1 MIITVVRITNH
12 KKQHVVIIVWLNG
25 KRGKDWGKNVI
36 SGITQI
42 DKKEL
47 TEKLAIELPALRAKM
62 GNSQADMGELI
73 GVSRQTYS
81 MIETQKKEMGWSVYM
96 ALILVFSSNP
106 KTAALL
112 EFSGAYPDQLR
123 SVLQQDELQEIS

>member
-1 MIITVVRITNH
+1 MIS
-12 KKQHVVIIVWLNG
+12 
-25 KRGKDWGKNVI
+25 D
-36 SGITQI
+36 ITQI
-42 DKKEL
+42 DKKTL
-47 TEKLAIELPALRAKM
+47 TEKLALELPVLRAKM
-62 GNSQADMGELI
+62 GNSQADMGVLI

-123 SVLQQDELQEIS
+123 SVLQQNELQKIR